1 MAKMMTPNRVSDALR
16 LFAQLP
22 QSAPFDYLRGLTAGD
37 VAIDTAEI
45 TDDTLNIG
53 AYSIQE
59 TLEDVPTIVGKRVR
73 SVFLVCETVA
83 SGGGYW
89 EPEDADLAEF
99 TRVYSFADALR
110 EIVLREVFHHV
121 GNIQEADGLSA
132 VFSEES

>member
-1 MAKMMTPNRVSDALR
+1 MAKMMTPDRVSDALR

-22 QSAPFDYLRGLTAGD
+22 QSAPFSYL
-37 VAIDTAEI
+37 
-45 TDDTLNIG
+45 
-53 AYSIQE
+53 
-59 TLEDVPTIVGKRVR
+59 PTIVGKRVR

>member
-1 MAKMMTPNRVSDALR
+1 MTKMMTPDRVSDALR

-22 QSAPFDYLRGLTAGD
+22 QSAPFGYLRVLAAGD
-37 VAIDTAEI
+37 LAIDTAEI

-59 TLEDVPTIVGKRVR
+59 TLEDVPTIAGERVR

-132 VFSEES
+132 AFSEEA

>member
-1 MAKMMTPNRVSDALR
+1 MQKMMTTNRVSDAMR

-22 QSAPFDYLRGLTAGD
+22 QAAPFSYLRGLTAGD
-37 VAIDTAEI
+37 VSIDTTEI
-45 TDDTLNIG
+45 TDDTLNVG
-53 AYSIQE
+53 AYCVQE

-73 SVFLVCETVA
+73 SVFLVCETVS
-83 SGGGYW
+83 SGGGYM

-99 TRVYSFADALR
+99 TRVYSFSDALR

-132 VFSEES
+132 ALSGEF

>member
-1 MAKMMTPNRVSDALR
+1 MKAMMKPSCVSDALR

-22 QSAPFDYLRGLTAGD
+22 QSAPFGYLRGLTADD

-45 TDDTLNIG
+45 TDDTLNVG

-89 EPEDADLAEF
+89 EPEDADLSEF

-110 EIVLREVFHHV
+110 EIVLREVFHHI
-121 GNIQEADGLSA
+121 GNILEADGLSA
-132 VFSEES
+132 VFSEE